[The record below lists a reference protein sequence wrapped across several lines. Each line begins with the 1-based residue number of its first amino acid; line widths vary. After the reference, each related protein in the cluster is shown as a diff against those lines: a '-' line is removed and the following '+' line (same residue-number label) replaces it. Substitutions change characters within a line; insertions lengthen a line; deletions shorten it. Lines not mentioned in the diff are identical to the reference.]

1 MELRHLRHFVTIA
14 EERSLTRSQYPQ
26 RDGAVRAPLAVAA

>member
-14 EERSLTRSQYPQ
+14 EKRSLTRPQYRQ
-26 RDGAVRAPLAVAA
+26 HDGAVRAPLAVAA